1 MVNLSQVLSDLARA
15 LVDEP
20 DAVVVTEETDGDTVT
35 LSLRVAEGDMGKVI
49 GRHGRIANAL
59 RTVLKAAGNLNHQK
73 VVVDIDS

>member
-1 MVNLSQVLSDLARA
+1 MVNLSQVLIDLARA

-20 DAVVVTEETDGDTVT
+20 DAVCVTESVDGDTVT
-35 LSLRVAEGDMGKVI
+35 LSLRVAESVMGKVI

-73 VVVDIDS
+73 VNVDIDS

>member
-1 MVNLSQVLSDLARA
+1 MVDLKQVLLDLARA
-15 LVDEP
+15 LVDDQE
-20 DAVVVTEETDGDTVT
+20 AVEVTETVAEDTVT

-73 VVVDIDS
+73 VIVDIDS